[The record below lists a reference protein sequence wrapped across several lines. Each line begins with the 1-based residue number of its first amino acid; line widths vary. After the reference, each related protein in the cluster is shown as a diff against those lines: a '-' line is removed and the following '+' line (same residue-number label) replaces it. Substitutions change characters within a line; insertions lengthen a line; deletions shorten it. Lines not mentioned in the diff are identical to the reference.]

1 MQGSSKVSPK
11 KWMDRLFGQRRSD
24 SLQEWN
30 VEEEVKTDLYSPGW
44 PDLRTI
50 FLCLN
55 LLMLFKS
62 SLSRRGK
69 DVKIWSVTLSCYHGR
84 IPVGENYNLKDCSTR
99 FNTGKNGFIG
109 LEIEKRF
116 QNRRTMVSNFQVWRK
131 MKSAWSLTDVGRG
144 VRKWEW
150 GRSAGWGERQQW
162 TEGSAVR
169 VPCRPLIR
177 MDPMCGGTIL
187 FISSKQSTKQI
198 KYTRDFKRILHQNIV
213 FIFQLQIIFHLVFIG
228 INSSLVYLI
237 LNGIHLFWVL
247 GVWFNL

>member
-177 MDPMCGGTIL
+177 MDPHVWWHNSIYL
-187 FISSKQSTKQI
+187 FKTVYKTDKIYSWFQKDSAPKHSVYIPASNNLPLGLYRYQQLFSLF
-198 KYTRDFKRILHQNIV
+198 DFKWYPFILG
-213 FIFQLQIIFHLVFIG
+213 FGCLV
-228 INSSLVYLI
+228 
-237 LNGIHLFWVL
+237 
-247 GVWFNL
+247 